1 MVVGRKKR
9 PTTSQVPT
17 KQKDLE
23 SPPKASDKR
32 NRCTN
37 KENCTGNKYKGV
49 RVHPAEPMSND
60 SGQAC
65 PSLLN
70 IGEKSC
76 NGNSVSTL
84 SSESRKRGHNS
95 SSTDSSGEQLTG
107 MLLQFVFK
115 TFKQDKTPP
124 KK

>member
-17 KQKDLE
+17 KQKNLE
-23 SPPKASDKR
+23 SPPKASNKR
-32 NRCTN
+32 NSCTN
-37 KENCTGNKYKGV
+37 KENSTGNKYKGV
-49 RVHPAEPMSND
+49 RVHPAEPMSNNG
-60 SGQAC
+60 GQAC

-70 IGEKSC
+70 IGEESC
-76 NGNSVSTL
+76 NSDSVSTL

-95 SSTDSSGEQLTG
+95 SSTDRSGEKLPG

-115 TFKQDKTPP
+115 TIKQNKTPP

>member
-17 KQKDLE
+17 KKNLE

-32 NRCTN
+32 NRCTD
-37 KENCTGNKYKGV
+37 KENSTGNKNKGV
-49 RVHPAEPMSND
+49 RVHPAEPMGND

-76 NGNSVSTL
+76 NGDCVSTL

-95 SSTDSSGEQLTG
+95 SSTDSSGEQLSG

-115 TFKQDKTPP
+115 TIKQNKTPP